1 MKLFEIDIKN
11 KDKILK
17 YSIIIFL
24 LILIFGTKGSLVLG
38 IIPLSYLIYRKK
50 DISIVEILNIFEQGI
65 FYKFFISLIYEYG
78 NMRNESIR
86 LLLLLSIVNLFLNF
100 KK

>member
-38 IIPLSYLIYRKK
+38 IIPLSYLIYKK
-50 DISIVEILNIFEQGI
+50 KR
-65 FYKFFISLIYEYG
+65 YKHS
-78 NMRNESIR
+78 RD
-86 LLLLLSIVNLFLNF
+86 F
-100 KK
+100 KYI

>member
-50 DISIVEILNIFEQGI
+50 I
-65 FYKFFISLIYEYG
+65 
-78 NMRNESIR
+78 
-86 LLLLLSIVNLFLNF
+86 
-100 KK
+100 